1 MKKLNILVI
10 PSWYPNKK
18 DPLWGNY
25 FIKQSEA
32 LNEYANVSMLYINR
46 VGLKEASELIN
57 EKKTDGFNNSKYSF
71 DFYKKSI
78 LNLKGLSLDLSYKKY
93 VSAGYKAYKK
103 MKKEL
108 GNFDIVLVESIL
120 PAGLIAREIFKKDN
134 IPYIVHAHSKEV
146 MTNKIY
152 KKYIDL
158 VMKDAKSYMGVSKEI
173 VDIVKEKRKDCF
185 LVPNF
190 IDCSKFDIKRKINK
204 DKFILTS
211 ISNFYKVK
219 KIDVLLKA
227 LDIVINKGFKNIH
240 LNIIGTGEYK
250 YYYESICNSLNLN
263 EYVSFIGYVDN
274 KDIPKYLSRT
284 NALCVSSSFETFCIP
299 IIEAFSM
306 GVPVI
311 TTDCGGPSHLVDK
324 TRGVI
329 VPIDDIKKY
338 ADGIIKMINNYDKY
352 NSDKIKNY
360 AFSNYDKSV
369 ICKKIIDI
377 CNETIEK

>member
-10 PSWYPNKK
+10 PSWYPNEK

-25 FIKQSEA
+25 FIKQSDA
-32 LNEYANVSMLYINR
+32 LNEYANVSMLHIDR
-46 VGLKEASELIN
+46 VGLKEIKKLLK
-57 EKKTDGFNNSKYSF
+57 EKMSDGFDNSKYSF
-71 DFYKKSI
+71 KFYKKTI
-78 LNLKGLSLDLSYKKY
+78 LNLKSLSLDLSYKKY
-93 VSAGYKAYKK
+93 VSAGYRAYKE

-134 IPYIVHAHSKEV
+134 VPYIVHAHSEMI
-146 MTNKIY
+146 MTNEIY
-152 KKYIDL
+152 KKYVDL
-158 VMKDAKSYMGVSKEI
+158 VMKDAKSYMGVNKRI
-173 VDIVKEKRKDCF
+173 VDIVKERRKDCY

-190 IDCSKFDIKRKINK
+190 IDCSKFDIPRKTSK
-204 DKFILTS
+204 DKFVLTS

-219 KIDVLLKA
+219 KVDVLLKA
-227 LDIVINKGFKNIH
+227 LDIVIKQGYKNVH

-250 YYYESICNSLNLN
+250 YYYESICKSLNLTD
-263 EYVSFIGYVDN
+263 YVSFIGYVDN
-274 KDIPKYLSRT
+274 KDIPAYLSKT

-299 IIEAFSM
+299 IIEAFSA

-311 TTDCGGPSHLVDK
+311 TTDCEGPSHLVDK

-329 VPIDDIKKY
+329 VPIDDTNKY

-352 NSDKIKNY
+352 NSDKIKKY

>member
-10 PSWYPNKK
+10 PSWHPNKK

-46 VGLKEASELIN
+46 IGLKEASELIN

-274 KDIPKYLSRT
+274 KDIPTYLSRT

-324 TRGVI
+324 TRGVV
-329 VPIDDIKKY
+329 VPIDDIEKY

-352 NSDKIKNY
+352 NSDKIKKY

-377 CNETIEK
+377 CNEAIEK

>member
-32 LNEYANVSMLYINR
+32 LNECANVSMLYINR
-46 VGLKEASELIN
+46 VGLKEASEIIN
-57 EKKTDGFNNSKYSF
+57 EKMSDGFNNSKYSF

-263 EYVSFIGYVDN
+263 EYVTFIGYVDN
-274 KDIPKYLSRT
+274 KDIPAYLSRT
-284 NALCVSSSFETFCIP
+284 NILCVSSSFETFCIP

-324 TRGVI
+324 TRGVV
-329 VPIDDIKKY
+329 VPIDDIEKY

-352 NSDKIKNY
+352 NSDKIKKY

-377 CNETIEK
+377 CNEAIEK